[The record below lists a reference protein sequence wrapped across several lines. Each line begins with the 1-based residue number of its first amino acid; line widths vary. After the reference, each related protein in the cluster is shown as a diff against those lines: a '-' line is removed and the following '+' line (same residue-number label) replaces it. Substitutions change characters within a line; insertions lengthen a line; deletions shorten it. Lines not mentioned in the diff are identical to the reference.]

1 MPKHKSIPTFE
12 IIIPI
17 GNISVGNTKTRLSS
31 NLNELQRKNLT
42 IWLLNHVVTNSY
54 NAFNQ
59 LKVKPNIV
67 ILGNSYPPSQL
78 DYISHIYSIKNQIP
92 IKELGQNL
100 NESLQQYIHVSQTTN
115 KLILPADLGMLETT
129 DILQFVQKSNDFKT
143 PVIAKATKDNG
154 TNGILLPMKNNFQ
167 FSFGENSFDSHI
179 KILNKYEEINSP
191 GVNYDIDDHS
201 DLIEL
206 MKINDNIRNVLDTK
220 GKIVIPINKFR
231 NVGTEI
237 KVKSKC
243 NTFRLLKNIELKE
256 SQNIIY
262 YNTSIDISIH

>member
-1 MPKHKSIPTFE
+1 
-12 IIIPI
+12 
-17 GNISVGNTKTRLSS
+17 
-31 NLNELQRKNLT
+31 
-42 IWLLNHVVTNSY
+42 
-54 NAFNQ
+54 
-59 LKVKPNIV
+59 
-67 ILGNSYPPSQL
+67 
-78 DYISHIYSIKNQIP
+78 
-92 IKELGQNL
+92 
-100 NESLQQYIHVSQTTN
+100 
-115 KLILPADLGMLETT
+115 MLETT

-167 FSFGENSFDSHI
+167 FSFGKNSFDSHI

-231 NVGTEI
+231 DVGTEI

-243 NTFRLLKNIELKE
+243 DTFGLLKNIELKE
-256 SQNIIY
+256 SQNINY